1 MPQITIYLKSSEKDA
16 LRILAEQEIR
26 DIRSQAALIIRREL
40 SANGLLDTKENIQ
53 PTQEVQPVQ
62 AGQEGKNAQGS

>member
-40 SANGLLDTKENIQ
+40 AANGLLDTKGSSQPIQ
-53 PTQEVQPVQ
+53 VTQPVQ
-62 AGQEGKNAQGS
+62 AGQEGTNAQGG

>member
-40 SANGLLDTKENIQ
+40 AANGLLETKENSQPIQ
-53 PTQEVQPVQ
+53 EAPVIQ
-62 AGQEGKNAQGS
+62 KENGK

>member
-40 SANGLLDTKENIQ
+40 ATCGLLDSKEFTQ
-53 PTQEVQPVQ
+53 PNCQTQTVLTEKS
-62 AGQEGKNAQGS
+62 GGR

>member
-40 SANGLLDTKENIQ
+40 TANGLLDMKENTQ
-53 PTQEVQPVQ
+53 PTQEAQPIH
-62 AGQEGKNAQGS
+62 AGQGGTNAPGA